1 MIRFKNRVISSRS
14 VYFSALIF
22 VVCSCSQ
29 TYTISVNN
37 NAVFDPS
44 GRIIDTNTIDADLQ
58 GCINL
63 AVRQQNLS
71 DPSELTV
78 LSCANSEIRNL
89 ENIEQLSQLR
99 FLDLSNNNISNIT
112 PLEGLQ
118 ELGGLSL
125 INNEIIDIAP
135 LFNMTGLTSVS
146 LLGNDNIPCSQL
158 QELQNRMGSN
168 LLAPESCRN

>member
-1 MIRFKNRVISSRS
+1 M
-14 VYFSALIF
+14 YFCALLF
-22 VVCSCSQ
+22 VSYSCSQ

-44 GRIIDTNTIDADLQ
+44 GRVIDADSIDADLQ

-63 AVRQQNLS
+63 AVRQQHLS

-89 ENIEQLSQLR
+89 ENIEQLGQLR

-135 LFNMTGLTSVS
+135 LFNMTGLISVS
-146 LLGNDNIPCSQL
+146 LSGNNNIPCSQL
-158 QELQNRMGSN
+158 KQLQNRMGSN